1 MNPEIVEIQNM
12 ALLTTAMGTLKKT
25 RIDLGDG
32 VEVPFPKILTNL
44 VEVGVNLNHKIRLHF
59 QFTEKIGLL
68 LYLVDFTKPDEEDP
82 GDTRENFRK
91 RIAASLHAH
100 KVAPES
106 YAEKIE
112 ASEEKPTWGW
122 YLSVLPFPVK
132 SLHATIHPQNL
143 QQVSKKISEL
153 TK

>member
-1 MNPEIVEIQNM
+1 MNPEIVEIKNLR
-12 ALLTTAMGTLKKT
+12 LLTASLETLKKI

-32 VEVPFPKILTNL
+32 KDVPFPEILTNL

-68 LYLVDFTKPDEEDP
+68 LYLVDFTMPDEEDP
-82 GDTRENFRK
+82 GDTRENFQK

-100 KVAPES
+100 KIAPES
-106 YAEKIE
+106 YAEKIV

-122 YLSVLPFPVK
+122 YLSVLAFPVK
-132 SLHATIHPQNL
+132 SLHATIHPQDL
-143 QQVSKKISEL
+143 QQVQKTISEL
-153 TK
+153 IK